1 MFALENDRLNIRKYS
16 IIMKELKMTEIVREK
31 PVKFSLPRRIKRL
44 EDLAFNLWWVWHPDA
59 QRLFKE
65 IDALVWEKT
74 YHNPV
79 AFLLGVERS
88 RLDAVTHDRYFLD
101 HYDQVLREFDLYMNN
116 GNTWFSNTYPKLSD
130 ELMAYF
136 SFEFGLHESLMVY
149 AGGLGILSGDHL
161 KESSDL
167 GIPMVAVGFVYTY
180 GYFSQRISEDGWQ
193 MAENA
198 PIDFDTMPLIRL
210 MDKDG
215 EPLKISIDLPGRKVS
230 ARIYELNVGRVKL
243 FLLHTNIPENN
254 PNDRQLTDRLYI
266 SDLDLRISQEIL
278 LGMGGVRALRALGY
292 QPTAWHMNEGH
303 SAFLTLERALEY
315 ISKGMSFKE
324 ATAIIKKTNI
334 FTTHTPV
341 PAGNDEFPL
350 WLIDKYF
357 VQVWPELGL
366 SRDDFVNFAKVKQSW
381 GGEAFSMPILAL
393 KLSEFRNGVSELH
406 GQVAREMWRFLWPEI
421 KAQEDIPIGYIT
433 NGIHT
438 QTWLARRNGV
448 LLSTYMDANWEARLD
463 DPEFWAKIENI
474 PDEDLWRVRRHLK
487 RKLVAYITNRA
498 KVQWQTARVHPV
510 QTVASGVLLDPYA
523 LTIGFARRFATYKR
537 ANLILRDYDRLL
549 KIVTNARMPVQF
561 IFAGKAHPA
570 DEPGKQMIQEIYRA
584 VKDARFGGRL
594 AFLEDYDM
602 NIARFLV
609 QGVDVWLNTP
619 RRTREAS
626 GTSGMKAALNGV
638 LNFSVLD
645 GWWREGYNGHNGWA
659 IGEEIA
665 ITTDPQLQD
674 ELDALSL
681 YETLENEIVPLYYQQ
696 RSADGLPGEWIAR
709 MKEAMRSLGG
719 QFSMRRMIKEYMT
732 RMYEP
737 AILNGIEERN
747 GNGEEK

>member
-1 MFALENDRLNIRKYS
+1 MA
-16 IIMKELKMTEIVREK
+16 EIKQER

-44 EDLAFNLWWVWHPDA
+44 GDLAFNLWWVWNPEA

-65 IDALVWEKT
+65 IDELLWDDT

-79 AFLLGVERS
+79 AFLRDVERS
-88 RLDAVTHDRYFLD
+88 RLNAMTDDRYFLD
-101 HYDQVLREFDLYMNN
+101 KYDRVMREFDRYMNEKD
-116 GNTWFSNTYPKLSD
+116 TWFSQTYP
-130 ELMAYF
+130 ELNNDLVAYF

-167 GIPMVAVGFVYTY
+167 GIPLVGVGFVYTY

-193 MAENA
+193 HADNV
-198 PIDFDTMPLIRL
+198 PIDFDSLPLIRL
-210 MDKDG
+210 MDENG
-215 EPLKISIDLPGRKVS
+215 EPLKISIDLPGRKVF
-230 ARIYELNVGRVKL
+230 ARIYQLNVGRVKL
-243 FLLHTNIPENN
+243 YLLHTNIPEND

-266 SDLDLRISQEIL
+266 SDLELRISQEIL

-292 QPTAWHMNEGH
+292 EPTAWHMNEGH

-315 ISKGMSFKE
+315 VEKGVSFE
-324 ATAIIKKTNI
+324 DAIGLIQKTNI

-357 VQVWPELGL
+357 AQIWPELGIT
-366 SRDDFVNFAKVKQSW
+366 REDFINIAKVQQSW
-381 GGEAFSMPILAL
+381 GGDAFSMPVLAL

-406 GQVAREMWRFLWPEI
+406 GQVARKMWNYLWPER
-421 KAQEDIPIGYIT
+421 KPDEVPIGAIT

-438 QTWLARRNGV
+438 ETWLARRMGI
-448 LLSTYMDANWEARLD
+448 LFSRYLGSDWSDHID
-463 DPEFWAKIENI
+463 DPDLWAKIENI
-474 PDEDLWRVRRHLK
+474 PDDEFWRVRRHLK
-487 RKLVAYITNRA
+487 RKLVAFAINRA
-498 KVQWQTARVHPV
+498 RNQWQTTQRHPV

-537 ANLILRDYDRLL
+537 ADLILHDYDRLL
-549 KIVTNARMPVQF
+549 RIVTDERRPVQF
-561 IFAGKAHPA
+561 VFAGKAHPA
-570 DEPGKQMIQEIYRA
+570 DEPGKQMIQRVYQA

-602 NIARFLV
+602 NIARYMV

-619 RRTREAS
+619 RKPREAS

-638 LNFSVLD
+638 LNFSILD
-645 GWWREGYNGHNGWA
+645 GWWCEGYNGHNGWA
-659 IGEEIA
+659 ISENTPDA
-665 ITTDPQLQD
+665 ADPAEQD
-674 ELDALSL
+674 NLDAASL
-681 YETLENEIVPLYYQQ
+681 YDILENEIVPLYYEQ
-696 RSADGLPGEWIAR
+696 RSADNLPADWIAR
-709 MKEAMRSLGG
+709 MKENIRTLAG
-719 QFSMRRMIKEYMT
+719 QFSTRRMLKEYMT
-732 RMYEP
+732 QMYEP
-737 AILNGIEERN
+737 AILNGIDERN
-747 GNGEEK
+747 QGE

>member
-1 MFALENDRLNIRKYS
+1 MAKIKH
-16 IIMKELKMTEIVREK
+16 EK

-44 EDLAFNLWWVWHPDA
+44 EDLAYNLWWVWHPEA

-65 IDALVWEKT
+65 IDALLWEKC
-74 YHNPV
+74 YHNPI
-79 AFLLGVERS
+79 AFLRDVERTH
-88 RLDAVTHDRYFLD
+88 LNAVTNDRYFLD
-101 HYDQVLREFDLYMNN
+101 KYDRVLREFDRYMKEKD
-116 GNTWFSNTYPKLSD
+116 TWFNKTYPDLSD
-130 ELMAYF
+130 ELVAYF

-149 AGGLGILSGDHL
+149 AGGLGVLSGDHL
-161 KESSDL
+161 KEASDL
-167 GIPMVAVGFVYTY
+167 GIPLVGVGFVYTY

-193 MAENA
+193 HADNV
-198 PIDFDTMPLIRL
+198 PIDFDALPLIRL
-210 MDKDG
+210 MDEEG
-215 EPLKISIDLPGRKVS
+215 EPIKITIDLPGRKVY

-243 FLLHTNIPENN
+243 HLLHTNIPDND
-254 PNDRQLTDRLYI
+254 PNDRHLTDRLYI
-266 SDLDLRISQEIL
+266 SDLELRISQEIL

-315 ISKGMSFKE
+315 VKEGKSFDQ
-324 ATAIIKKTNI
+324 AAGIINKTNI

-357 VQVWPELGL
+357 VQVWADLGL
-366 SRDDFVNFAKVKQSW
+366 SRDDFINIAKIKQSW
-381 GGEAFSMPILAL
+381 GGDAFSMPILAM
-393 KLSEFRNGVSELH
+393 KLSEFRNAVSELH
-406 GQVAREMWRFLWPEI
+406 GQVAQEMWHFLWPE
-421 KAQEDIPIGYIT
+421 KEVDEVPIGYIT

-438 QTWLARRNGV
+438 ETWLARRTG
-448 LLSTYMDANWEARLD
+448 LLFSRYMGADWFDHLNE
-463 DPEFWAKIENI
+463 PSFWAQIENI
-474 PDEDLWRVRRHLK
+474 PDEELWRVRRHLK
-487 RKLVAYITNRA
+487 RKLIAYMISRGRD
-498 KVQWQTARVHPV
+498 KWQTAGVHPV
-510 QTVASGVLLDPYA
+510 QTLASGVLLDPYV

-549 KIVTNARMPVQF
+549 KIVTNERMPVQF

-570 DEPGKQMIQEIYRA
+570 DDPGKQMIQEVYRA

-602 NIARFLV
+602 NIARYMV

-645 GWWREGYNGHNGWA
+645 GWWREGYNGKNGWA
-659 IGEEIA
+659 IGEDIDTGA
-665 ITTDPQLQD
+665 DPNTQD
-674 ELDALSL
+674 EADAASL
-681 YETLENEIVPLYYQQ
+681 YDVLENEIVPLYYEH
-696 RSADGLPGEWIAR
+696 RSADNLPSDWIAR
-709 MKEAMRSLGG
+709 MKESIRTLGG
-719 QFSMRRMIKEYMT
+719 QFSTRRMLNEYISSF
-732 RMYEP
+732 YHP

-747 GNGEEK
+747 GKDKKS

>member
-1 MFALENDRLNIRKYS
+1 
-16 IIMKELKMTEIVREK
+16 MTEIVREK

-44 EDLAFNLWWVWHPDA
+44 GELAYNLWWVWHPEV

-65 IDALVWEKT
+65 IDALLWEQT
-74 YHNPV
+74 YHNPIV
-79 AFLLGVERS
+79 FLRDVDRA
-88 RLDAVTHDRYFLD
+88 RLNAATNDRYFLD
-101 HYDQVLREFDLYMNN
+101 KYDRILREFDRYMNEKD
-116 GNTWFSNTYPKLSD
+116 TWFNDQYPDLKD

-167 GIPMVAVGFVYTY
+167 GIPLVAVGFVYTY
-180 GYFSQRISEDGWQ
+180 GYFSQRITEDGWQ
-193 MAENA
+193 EAHNV
-198 PIDFDTMPLIRL
+198 PIDFDAMPLIRL
-210 MDKDG
+210 LDENG
-215 EPLKISIDLPGRKVS
+215 EPIKIAIELPGRKVH
-230 ARIYELNVGRVKL
+230 ARIYELDVGRVKL
-243 FLLHTNIPENN
+243 YLLHTNIPEND

-266 SDLDLRISQEIL
+266 SDLELRISQEIL

-315 ISKGMSFKE
+315 VRKGMSFDE
-324 ATAIIKKTNI
+324 ASAIIKKTNI

-357 VQVWPELGL
+357 AQTWAELGL
-366 SRDDFVNFAKVKQSW
+366 TRDEFIEMAKIKQSW
-381 GGEAFSMPILAL
+381 GGDAFSMPILAL

-406 GQVAREMWRFLWPEI
+406 GKVAREMWNFLWPE
-421 KAQEDIPIGYIT
+421 KEAEDVPIGHIT

-438 QTWLARRNGV
+438 ETWLARRIGI
-448 LLSTYMDANWEARLD
+448 LFSRYLGADWADHLDEAEL
-463 DPEFWAKIENI
+463 WAQIENI
-474 PDEDLWRVRRHLK
+474 PDDELWRVRRHLK
-487 RKLVAYITNRA
+487 RKLILNIIDRGRE
-498 KVQWQTARVHPV
+498 KWKSNQIHPV
-510 QTVASGVLLDPYA
+510 QTIASGVLMDPYA

-537 ANLILRDYDRLL
+537 ANLIFRDYDRLL
-549 KIVTNARMPVQF
+549 RIVTNARMPVQF

-570 DEPGKQMIQEIYRA
+570 DEPGKQMIQDVYRA

-602 NIARFLV
+602 NIARYLV

-619 RRTREAS
+619 RRPREAS

-645 GWWREGYNGHNGWA
+645 GWWREGYNGRNGWA
-659 IGEEIA
+659 IGEDLDLEA
-665 ITTDPQLQD
+665 EPEAQD
-674 ELDALSL
+674 EADARSF
-681 YETLENEIVPLYYQQ
+681 YDTLENEIVPLYYEQ
-696 RSADGLPGEWIAR
+696 RSADNLPAEWIAR
-709 MKEAMRSLGG
+709 IKENIRTLAGT
-719 QFSMRRMIKEYMT
+719 FSMRRMVTEYMT
-732 RMYEP
+732 RLYEP
-737 AILNGIEERN
+737 AIHNGIEERN
-747 GNGEEK
+747 GDEG

>member
-1 MFALENDRLNIRKYS
+1 MSD
-16 IIMKELKMTEIVREK
+16 IVREQ

-44 EDLAFNLWWVWHPDA
+44 GELAFNLWWVWNPEA

-65 IDALVWEKT
+65 IDALLWEES
-74 YHNPV
+74 YHNPIV
-79 AFLLGVERS
+79 FLREVDRS
-88 RLDAVTHDRYFLD
+88 RLNAATQDRYFLD
-101 HYDQVLREFDLYMNN
+101 RYDRVLREFDRYMNEKD
-116 GNTWFSNTYPKLSD
+116 TWYFQTYPQLAN

-149 AGGLGILSGDHL
+149 AGGLGVLSGDHL

-167 GIPMVAVGFVYTY
+167 GIPLVGVGFVYTY

-193 MAENA
+193 QAENVQ
-198 PIDFDTMPLIRL
+198 IDFDSLPLIRL
-210 MDKDG
+210 LDQDG
-215 EPLKISIDLPGRKVS
+215 EPVKISIDLPGRQVF

-243 FLLHTNIPENN
+243 YLLHTNIPEND

-266 SDLDLRISQEIL
+266 SDLELRISQEIL

-292 QPTAWHMNEGH
+292 EPTAWHMNEGH

-315 ISKGMSFKE
+315 VQKGKNFDQAVEMIKE
-324 ATAIIKKTNI
+324 TNV

-350 WLIDKYF
+350 WLMDKYF
-357 VQVWPELGL
+357 ANIWPDLGL
-366 SRDDFVNFAKVKQSW
+366 SRDDFINIAKIKQSW
-381 GGEAFSMPILAL
+381 GGDAFSMPILAL

-406 GQVAREMWRFLWPEI
+406 GKVARDMWNFLWDDKKVE
-421 KAQEDIPIGYIT
+421 EVPIGHIT

-438 QTWLARRNGV
+438 ETWLARRMGHLFSRYLGSDWV
-448 LLSTYMDANWEARLD
+448 DHID
-463 DPEFWAKIENI
+463 DPALWAQVENI
-474 PDEDLWRVRRHLK
+474 PDEEMWRVRRHLK
-487 RKLVAYITNRA
+487 RKLAAYIISRGRD
-498 KVQWQTARVHPV
+498 QWKTTQKHPAQTI
-510 QTVASGVLLDPYA
+510 ASGVLLDPYS

-549 KIVTNARMPVQF
+549 NIVTNARMPVQF

-570 DEPGKQMIQEIYRA
+570 DEPGKQMIQEVYRA

-602 NIARFLV
+602 NIARYMV

-619 RRTREAS
+619 RRPREAS

-645 GWWREGYNGHNGWA
+645 GWWREGYNGKNGWA
-659 IGEEIA
+659 IGEDLDSADDIEK
-665 ITTDPQLQD
+665 QD
-674 ELDALSL
+674 AADALSL
-681 YETLENEIVPLYYQQ
+681 YETLENEIVPLYYEH
-696 RSADGLPGEWIAR
+696 RSADNLPGEWIAR
-709 MKEAMRSLGG
+709 IKENIRSIAG
-719 QFSMRRMIKEYMT
+719 QFSMRRMVKEYMT
-732 RMYEP
+732 NMYEP
-737 AILNGIEERN
+737 AIMNGIDERN
-747 GNGEEK
+747 GREEEK